1 MTDQTAKKQVAV
13 RLDLRRKA
21 ELEREASE
29 NSVSRSEYIRE
40 ILADRHRADELAEEV
55 ERKQGRI
62 ETLEDQLRERSGLR
76 DEIQQLPDKIRDERS
91 YSEKR
96 QRMLDQA
103 TLTQRLR
110 WKLTGVPV
118 EEVDD

>member
-1 MTDQTAKKQVAV
+1 MIDQTERKQVAV
-13 RLDLRRKA
+13 RLELRKKA

-29 NSVSRSEYIRE
+29 RGASRSEYIRE
-40 ILADRHRADELAEEV
+40 ILDERHRADELDDQLEQK
-55 ERKQGRI
+55 RDRI
-62 ETLEDQLRERSGLR
+62 ETLEDQLRERSSLR

-96 QRMLDQA
+96 QRKLDEA
-103 TLTQRLR
+103 TITQRIR

-118 EEVDD
+118 EQLDE